1 MVCWTTNVLLFA
13 ASDFAVCCADLVWAS
28 LAVDLARLASL
39 TTFLLSCVLLLVALA
54 LSACEA
60 DFLSVVALATWS
72 LVWVLLSVD
81 FVFALALLTAF
92 WLFCADEVWFWL
104 EVCSADD
111 VSLDACV

>member
-1 MVCWTTNVLLFA
+1 MVRWTTNVLLFA
-13 ASDFAVCCADLVWAS
+13 ASDFAVCCAGLVWVS

-39 TTFLLSCVLLLVALA
+39 TTFLLSRVLILVALA

-60 DFLSVVALATWS
+60 SFLSVVALSACEASFLSVVALSTWS

-81 FVFALALLTAF
+81 SVFELALLTAF

-104 EVCSADD
+104 
-111 VSLDACV
+111 